1 MKLSKVLI
9 IGFLFLN
16 INITV
21 AQKKDDSQSLKN
33 IKTNIKN
40 AFSLRDP
47 FRRNIPISILEK
59 SAGHTLGQS
68 STEIALS
75 NISLKDIKIIGVL
88 LGAKRRAIAQVG
100 SSQETYMLKEG
111 MFIGPRRKKLE
122 VILPGGVVL
131 VEKTTNV
138 YDEDEY
144 LETIIPVSSAFKEK
158 LKTQGRRR

>member
-21 AQKKDDSQSLKN
+21 AQKKDDNQSLRN

-59 SAGHTLGQS
+59 SADHTLGQS
-68 STEIALS
+68 NTEIALS
-75 NISLKDIKIIGVL
+75 NIPIKDIKIIGVL
-88 LGAKRRAIAQVG
+88 LGAKRRAIAQVA
-100 SSQETYMLKEG
+100 SSKETYMLKEG
-111 MFIGPRRKKLE
+111 MFIGSRKKKLE

-144 LETIIPVSSAFKEK
+144 LETIIPVSNAFKEK
-158 LKTQGRRR
+158 LKTQRRRR